1 MVNELQT
8 PAGRNACRLHAAGRE
23 ALREKGSAIG

>member
-8 PAGRNACRLHAAGRE
+8 PAGRNACRFRAAGRE